1 MLTLRLTWTIYLLY
15 TLNKG
20 VTVDKE
26 WQIDLKIPDI
36 GAMLTLFAFTMC
48 SVIIGAAEIAYTVL
62 WITAAYVRHGKD
74 FFIDLIN
81 AQALTWTAEY
91 IIVAGSLLLTSSIIF
106 FLTMSVSLVE
116 LNRVANKNKDA
127 HMKIVFGMFSIG
139 MVLLILALVSAI
151 VLRYL

>member
-1 MLTLRLTWTIYLLY
+1 MLRLTWTIYLLY

-139 MVLLILALVSAI
+139 MILLILALISAI

>member
-1 MLTLRLTWTIYLLY
+1 M
-15 TLNKG
+15 
-20 VTVDKE
+20 DKE

-91 IIVAGSLLLTSSIIF
+91 IVIAGSLLLTSAIVF

-139 MVLLILALVSAI
+139 MILLILALISAI

>member
-1 MLTLRLTWTIYLLY
+1 M
-15 TLNKG
+15 
-20 VTVDKE
+20 DKE

-36 GAMLTLFAFTMC
+36 GAMLTLFAFAMC

-91 IIVAGSLLLTSSIIF
+91 IVIAGSLLLTSAIVF

-139 MVLLILALVSAI
+139 MILLILALISAI

>member
-1 MLTLRLTWTIYLLY
+1 M
-15 TLNKG
+15 
-20 VTVDKE
+20 DKE

-36 GAMLTLFAFTMC
+36 GAMLTLLAFTMC

-62 WITAAYVRHGKD
+62 WITAAYIRHGKD

-91 IIVAGSLLLTSSIIF
+91 IIVAGSLLLTSSIVF

-116 LNRVANKNKDA
+116 LNGVANRNKKA
-127 HMKIVFGMFSIG
+127 HMKIVFGMFSLG
-139 MVLLILALVSAI
+139 MILLILALISAI

>member
-1 MLTLRLTWTIYLLY
+1 M
-15 TLNKG
+15 
-20 VTVDKE
+20 DKE

-36 GAMLTLFAFTMC
+36 GTMLTLFAFAMC

-91 IIVAGSLLLTSSIIF
+91 IVIAGSLLLTSAIVF
-106 FLTMSVSLVE
+106 LLTMSISLVE
-116 LNRVANKNKDA
+116 LNRVANKNKNA

-139 MVLLILALVSAI
+139 MILLILALISAI

>member
-1 MLTLRLTWTIYLLY
+1 MYTI
-15 TLNKG
+15 KIG

-36 GAMLTLFAFTMC
+36 GSMLTLFAFTMC
-48 SVIIGAAEIAYTVL
+48 SVTIGAAEITYTIL

-91 IIVAGSLLLTSSIIF
+91 IIVAGSLLLTSAIVF

-116 LNRVANKNKDA
+116 LHSVAKNNRDA

-139 MVLLILALVSAI
+139 MILLIMALISAI

>member
-1 MLTLRLTWTIYLLY
+1 
-15 TLNKG
+15 
-20 VTVDKE
+20 
-26 WQIDLKIPDI
+26 
-36 GAMLTLFAFTMC
+36 MLTLFAFAMC

-91 IIVAGSLLLTSSIIF
+91 IVIAGSLLLTSAIVF
-106 FLTMSVSLVE
+106 LLTMSISLVE
-116 LNRVANKNKDA
+116 LNRVANKNKNA

-139 MVLLILALVSAI
+139 MILLILALISAI

>member
-1 MLTLRLTWTIYLLY
+1 M
-15 TLNKG
+15 
-20 VTVDKE
+20 DKE

-36 GAMLTLFAFTMC
+36 GAMFTLLTFTMC

-91 IIVAGSLLLTSSIIF
+91 IVIAGSLLLTSAIVF
-106 FLTMSVSLVE
+106 FMTMSVSLVE

-139 MVLLILALVSAI
+139 MILLILALVSAI

>member
-1 MLTLRLTWTIYLLY
+1 M
-15 TLNKG
+15 
-20 VTVDKE
+20 DKE

-36 GAMLTLFAFTMC
+36 GAMLTLLAFTMC

-91 IIVAGSLLLTSSIIF
+91 FIVAGSLLLTSAIVF

-116 LNRVANKNKDA
+116 LDGVANRNKNA

-139 MVLLILALVSAI
+139 MILLILALISAI

>member
-1 MLTLRLTWTIYLLY
+1 M
-15 TLNKG
+15 
-20 VTVDKE
+20 DKE

-48 SVIIGAAEIAYTVL
+48 SVTIGAAEIAYTVM
-62 WITAAYVRHGKD
+62 WITAAYIRHGKD

-91 IIVAGSLLLTSSIIF
+91 IIVAGSLLLTSAIIF

-116 LNRVANKNKDA
+116 LNAVANRNRNA

-139 MVLLILALVSAI
+139 MILLILALISAI

>member
-1 MLTLRLTWTIYLLY
+1 M
-15 TLNKG
+15 
-20 VTVDKE
+20 DKE

-36 GAMLTLFAFTMC
+36 GTMLTLFAFAMC

-91 IIVAGSLLLTSSIIF
+91 IVIAGSLLLTSAIVF

-116 LNRVANKNKDA
+116 LNRVANQNKNA

-139 MVLLILALVSAI
+139 MILLILALISAI

>member
-1 MLTLRLTWTIYLLY
+1 M
-15 TLNKG
+15 
-20 VTVDKE
+20 DKE

-36 GAMLTLFAFTMC
+36 GAMLTLLAFTMC

-91 IIVAGSLLLTSSIIF
+91 IIVAGSLLLTSAIIF

-116 LNRVANKNKDA
+116 LNGVANKNKNA
-127 HMKIVFGMFSIG
+127 HMNIVFGMFSIG
-139 MVLLILALVSAI
+139 MILLILALISAI

>member
-1 MLTLRLTWTIYLLY
+1 M
-15 TLNKG
+15 
-20 VTVDKE
+20 DKE

-36 GAMLTLFAFTMC
+36 GAMFTLLTFTMC

-91 IIVAGSLLLTSSIIF
+91 IIVAGSLLLTSAIVF

-139 MVLLILALVSAI
+139 MILLILALISAI

>member
-1 MLTLRLTWTIYLLY
+1 M
-15 TLNKG
+15 
-20 VTVDKE
+20 DKE

-36 GAMLTLFAFTMC
+36 GAMLTLLAFTMC

-91 IIVAGSLLLTSSIIF
+91 IIVAGSLLLTSSIVF

-116 LNRVANKNKDA
+116 LNGVANRNKEA
-127 HMKIVFGMFSIG
+127 HMKIVFGMFSLG
-139 MVLLILALVSAI
+139 MILLILALISAI